1 MRNLQLVVAKNC
13 RCFNLGGQKE
23 GGSIVCVM
31 LQDELPCRMI
41 KVAFAVRVDS
51 HYHPVKC

>member
-13 RCFNLGGQKE
+13 RCFNVGGQKE